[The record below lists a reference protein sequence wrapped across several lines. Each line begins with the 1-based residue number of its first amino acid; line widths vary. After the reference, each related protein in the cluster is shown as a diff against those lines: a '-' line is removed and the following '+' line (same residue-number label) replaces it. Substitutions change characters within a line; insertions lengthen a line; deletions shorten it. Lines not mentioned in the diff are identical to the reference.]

1 VSHDLDSNN
10 SASGSFKG
18 SAIILISGN
27 GDLDS
32 IKKVIDILSE
42 YSLKIEDQQ
51 SIYMAGRLI
60 AAVQIH
66 FDPAHADALEREL
79 ISTMKPFGLD
89 VALEIL

>member
-1 VSHDLDSNN
+1 MSHELDSNN
-10 SASGSFKG
+10 AALASFKG

-27 GDLDS
+27 SGPEA
-32 IKKVIDILSE
+32 IEKVLHILSE

-66 FDPAHADALEREL
+66 FDPAHADAIEREL
-79 ISTMKPFGLD
+79 ISAMKPLGLD
-89 VALEIL
+89 VALDIL